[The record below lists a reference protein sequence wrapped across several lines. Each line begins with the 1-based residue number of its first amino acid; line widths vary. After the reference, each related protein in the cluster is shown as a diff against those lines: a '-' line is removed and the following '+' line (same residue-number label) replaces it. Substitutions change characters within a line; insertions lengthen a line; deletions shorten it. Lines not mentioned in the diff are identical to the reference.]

1 MTENKNESS
10 VPGESSSAL
19 PDSGEAQPPHPHQ
32 PWKGSQVAVGIGWV
46 AACHL
51 IWLIAAPLYLGIGIV
66 QLVYV
71 IPLLIISHVKG
82 KTGVFQGILI
92 AAGITFLINAAC
104 FGYVYI
110 NFSTL
115 H

>member
-10 VPGESSSAL
+10 VPGESPPTL
-19 PDSGEAQPPHPHQ
+19 PASGETEPSRPHQ
-32 PWKGSQVAVGIGWV
+32 PWKGSQVAIGIGWV

-51 IWLIAAPLYLGIGIV
+51 IWLIAAPFYLGIGIV
-66 QLVYV
+66 QLIYV
-71 IPLLIISHVKG
+71 IPLLIISQVKG

-92 AAGITFLINAAC
+92 GAGITFLVNAAC